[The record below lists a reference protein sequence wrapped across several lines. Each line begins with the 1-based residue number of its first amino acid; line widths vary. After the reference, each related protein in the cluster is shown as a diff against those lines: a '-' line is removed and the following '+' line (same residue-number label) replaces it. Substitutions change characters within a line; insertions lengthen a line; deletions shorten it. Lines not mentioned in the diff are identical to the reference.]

1 MTVTAVP
8 RILNLTPVHQAIT
21 TRMMPVQA
29 PGLSV
34 GKILAGI
41 FRCVHDGTSYTIHN
55 LWLRGWR
62 HQSCRNKFETSHR
75 NIGRNDI
82 DGTYSKRE
90 LLANSC
96 RRYDSLNPAP
106 WAPETSWGWT
116 HHTKICVSS
125 AWLRFVSGRRWTLGQ
140 VIFVDAWLYMER
152 GFCLLLQL
160 TCQSQ
165 GALFPAAYVLINSV
179 LS

>member
-96 RRYDSLNPAP
+96 RR
-106 WAPETSWGWT
+106 
-116 HHTKICVSS
+116 
-125 AWLRFVSGRRWTLGQ
+125 WTLGQ